1 MKEKKKKYI
10 VTELKESRNILNN
23 EIATLR
29 TNESLIQNDLE
40 HYEYTLKRTV
50 EEMKQ
55 KEEILRCIEELIVRL
70 EPDWLINEESIL
82 K

>member
-23 EIATLR
+23 EISTLR